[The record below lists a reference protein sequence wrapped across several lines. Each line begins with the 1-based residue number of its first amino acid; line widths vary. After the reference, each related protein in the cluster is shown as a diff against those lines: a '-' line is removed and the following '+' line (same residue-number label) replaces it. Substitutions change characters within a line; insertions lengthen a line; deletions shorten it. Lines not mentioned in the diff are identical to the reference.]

1 MIHLAQPFT
10 HLWLAFIAGLDF
22 LTFACLLV
30 DGNREITKSGVA
42 ELKLLISFFTAKVIC
57 EKLMPCNISYCC
69 FSCFYMATNKIEAFT
84 SMALI
89 TAT

>member
-1 MIHLAQPFT
+1 MIHLAQPLT

-22 LTFACLLV
+22 LTCACFLV
-30 DGNREITKSGVA
+30 DGDREITKSVVA
-42 ELKLLISFFTAKVIC
+42 ELKFSISFFTAIVIC
-57 EKLMPCNISYCC
+57 EKLMPCNISHCF
-69 FSCFYMATNKIEAFT
+69 FSCLNVATNKIEAFT